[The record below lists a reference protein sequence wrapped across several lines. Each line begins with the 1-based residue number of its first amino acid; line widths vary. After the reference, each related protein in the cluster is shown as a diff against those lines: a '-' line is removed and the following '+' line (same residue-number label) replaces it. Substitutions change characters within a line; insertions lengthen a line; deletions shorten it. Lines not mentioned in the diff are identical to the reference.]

1 MNGRIGFHDTKKRF
15 FDNYKVIAEFTITPL
30 WYNLNM
36 FLYRNVEGTA
46 MGLLVLPVTL
56 TITPV
61 LMAASVVALA
71 ANTTWGLGALPAAAI
86 KEARRSD
93 MLENNVVRLEE
104 VSSTSMDK
112 MQVLFA
118 NQMEVQQPVSGVN
131 RIVNDENSVLPSQKS
146 NLLCCSEHQCDD
158 LEHFD
163 LQFIHP

>member
-15 FDNYKVIAEFTITPL
+15 FDNYKVIAEFSITPL

-46 MGLLVLPVTL
+46 LGLLVLPVTL

-61 LMAASVVALA
+61 MLVASVVALA

-86 KEARRSD
+86 KESRRSD
-93 MLENNVVRLEE
+93 MLENNVVRAAE

-112 MQVLFA
+112 MQALFT
-118 NQMEVQQPVSGVN
+118 NQMEIQQPVSGVN
-131 RIVNDENSVLPSQKS
+131 RIVIDEHSVLSSQES
-146 NLLCCSEHQCDD
+146 NLLCSSEHKCDD
-158 LEHFD
+158 SEQFD
-163 LQFIHP
+163 PQFVHP